1 MCETERERGGR
12 GAVTHMEERKTEGEG
27 GGGGGGELSE
37 CVRQN
42 ETEGGEGE
50 RHRE

>member
-1 MCETERERGGR
+1 
-12 GAVTHMEERKTEGEG
+12 MEERKTEREEG
-27 GGGGGGELSE
+27 GERLNE

-50 RHRE
+50 RHRD

>member
-1 MCETERERGGR
+1 MCETEREGGGGSR
-12 GAVTHMEERKTEGEG
+12 DTHGRTKDTRRG
-27 GGGGGGELSE
+27 GGGGGLSE

-42 ETEGGEGE
+42 ETEGGEGK